1 MMTGSLVMV
10 GNKGPIENLG
20 DRRSVFLR
28 KLGLQR
34 DQTFF
39 LRISVNL
46 KFEHLTLTPPMDF
59 AA

>member
-28 KLGLQR
+28 KSGLQR
-34 DQTFF
+34 AQPFF

-46 KFEHLTLTPPMDF
+46 KFEQLTLTPPMDF